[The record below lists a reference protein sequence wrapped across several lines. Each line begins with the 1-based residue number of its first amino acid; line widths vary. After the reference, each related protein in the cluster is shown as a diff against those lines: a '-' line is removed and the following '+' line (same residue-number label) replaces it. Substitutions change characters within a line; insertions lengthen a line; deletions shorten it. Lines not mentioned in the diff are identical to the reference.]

1 MCARG
6 KVLQLRGLA
15 PARRESTHPYTTLRA
30 RSRDPVARSRKRLAL
45 GRKRSA
51 TPRAT
56 TLVMFVPEP
65 SPSSFRRIAASM
77 WGPPRD
83 PSFHGV
89 MDVDATRLV
98 AFVDAERARTGKR
111 VTITHVVASAVAR
124 AFADHP
130 DLNTKVRL
138 GGRIARRA
146 SVDVFVSV
154 ATDGGRDL
162 AGAKIAGA
170 DRLGLGALVDA
181 VEAGASSAR
190 RSQGVHAESRGRLAK
205 LPAWAL
211 GPILKATD
219 LLTNELDADL
229 PGLGMPVDPFGTA
242 IVTNVGSFGI
252 DTAFAPF
259 VPLGRAAM
267 VLLIAEVKPRPWVE
281 DGRIDARPVLRLCA
295 TFDHRLIDGSGAG
308 RMARAIRTHLDAIAG
323 GAS

>member
-1 MCARG
+1 
-6 KVLQLRGLA
+6 
-15 PARRESTHPYTTLRA
+15 
-30 RSRDPVARSRKRLAL
+30 
-45 GRKRSA
+45 
-51 TPRAT
+51 
-56 TLVMFVPEP
+56 MFVPEP

-77 WGPPRD
+77 WGAPRD
-83 PSFHGV
+83 PSIHGV
-89 MDVDATRLV
+89 MDLDATRLV
-98 AFVDAERARTGKR
+98 AFVDDWRARTGKR
-111 VTITHVVASAVAR
+111 LTVTHAVAAAVAR

-138 GGRIARRA
+138 GGRIARRS

-162 AGAKIAGA
+162 AGAKITGA
-170 DRLGLGALVDA
+170 DRLELGALVDA
-181 VEAGASSAR
+181 VESGAASAR
-190 RSQGVHAESRGRLAK
+190 RREGVHAESRGRLAR

-211 GPILKATD
+211 GPVLKATD

-259 VPLGRAAM
+259 VPLARSAM
-267 VLLIAEVKPRPWVE
+267 VLLIAEIKPRPWVE
-281 DGRIDARPVLRLCA
+281 DGRVEARPVLRLCA
-295 TFDHRLIDGSGAG
+295 TFDHRLVDGSGAG
-308 RMARAIRTHLDAIAG
+308 RMARGIRTHLDALVG